1 MNTLIYAFLGLLT
14 SNAVTGLLIVNSTL
28 AQQPRTGQ
36 DLHHISAQATPPRR
50 GMMAQEVDRHFIEMM
65 IPHHEDAVEM
75 AKLALSRAQHP
86 EIKKLAEAI
95 KTDQTREIEQM
106 RAWYKK
112 WYGTEVPVASTAGMG
127 MMGTHYRMGSG
138 GMMGTHHRMGSG
150 GMMGM
155 RMHPDMEMHLDTL
168 RDASNFDQ
176 AFIREMIPHHQMAV
190 MMSRMAQG
198 SATHPEIR
206 NLAES
211 IIKTQTTEIEQM
223 RQWYQVWYR

>member
-14 SNAVTGLLIVNSTL
+14 STAAIELLIADSTL
-28 AQQPRTGQ
+28 AQQPSTGQ

-50 GMMAQEVDRHFIEMM
+50 GMMAQAVERHFIEMM

-86 EIKKLAEAI
+86 EIEKLAEAI

-106 RAWYKK
+106 RTWYKK
-112 WYGTEVPVASTAGMG
+112 WYGTEIPVASTTGM
-127 MMGTHYRMGSG
+127 

-155 RMHPDMEMHLDTL
+155 RMHPDMEMHLDAL
-168 RDASNFDQ
+168 KDASNFDR

-190 MMSRMAQG
+190 MMSRMALN

-206 NLAES
+206 KLAES

-223 RQWYQVWYR
+223 RQWYQAWYR